1 MIKLFK
7 EENQGGEDWASPG
20 FNMLV

>member
-7 EENQGGEDWASPG
+7 EENQGGEDWASHG
-20 FNMLV
+20 FIMLV